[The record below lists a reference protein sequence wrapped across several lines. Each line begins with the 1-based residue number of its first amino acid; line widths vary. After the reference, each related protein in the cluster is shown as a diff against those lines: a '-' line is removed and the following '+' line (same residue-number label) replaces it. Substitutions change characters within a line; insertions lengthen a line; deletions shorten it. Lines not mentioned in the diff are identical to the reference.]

1 MDNKEIIFS
10 VNPMGDVEYKY
21 TTTFGVKVDGTIY
34 ESPEHPLIYTVFETL
49 IEYYRNV
56 HDHQENWYPTSDYI
70 TYIKEQ
76 SYTINPKLAELV
88 AIDPKFKLILIES
101 ALQEKYDI
109 VFDYDLDKREKYKLP
124 TIEFTYKTFCGA
136 SYHCEC
142 CGSHWYESKELFI
155 NEECVFN
162 DWTDNHMSSGTD
174 GQKVGLTL
182 ISELEKLGL
191 ADVEIKG
198 NSPRSVLTL
207 LDDAFTINLND
218 EFYGDYES
226 YLHHAVFKYS
236 QYILDVLFSK
246 LVQTTFES
254 VHEDEP
260 EHDYDDYGY
269 DYDYDYDAY
278 D

>member
-10 VNPMGDVEYKY
+10 VNSMGDVEYKY
-21 TTTFGVKVDGTIY
+21 ITAIGVKVDGTIY
-34 ESPEHPLIYTVFETL
+34 ETPEQPLIYTVFATL
-49 IEYYRNV
+49 IEYYRSV
-56 HDHQENWYPTSDYI
+56 YDHQENWYPTSDYI
-70 TYIKEQ
+70 AYIKEQ

-88 AIDPKFKLILIES
+88 TIDPKFKLILIES
-101 ALQEKYDI
+101 ALQEKYGI
-109 VFDYDLDKREKYKLP
+109 VFDYGLDKREKYKLP
-124 TIEFTYKTFCGA
+124 TIEFTYKTFCSA

-142 CGSHWYESKELFI
+142 CGSHWDESKELFI
-155 NEECVFN
+155 NEERVFN

-174 GQKVGLTL
+174 GQKIGLTL

-198 NSPRSVLTL
+198 KSPRGVLTL

-226 YLHHAVFKYS
+226 YLHHDVFKYS

-254 VHEDEP
+254 VHENEP
-260 EHDYDDYGY
+260 EYERDYDEY
-269 DYDYDYDAY
+269 DYDYDE
-278 D
+278 